1 MNGGGSMA
9 KSPRP
14 DDSDFEQQNERA
26 IREAREADRIEPR
39 AHAAAYD
46 PRKGLVLIE
55 LRSGFAFGFPP
66 ERVPGLES
74 AEAHELSALRISP
87 SGDGLL
93 WDHLDV
99 HVSLTGLVATALNLP
114 EWAPR
119 FMGQI
124 RSEAK
129 AKAARANGLKGGRP
143 RRTKSA
149 RNAKGSAQ
157 R

>member
-1 MNGGGSMA
+1 MA
-9 KSPRP
+9 KNPLT
-14 DDSDFEQQNERA
+14 DDADFERQNERA

-39 AHAAAYD
+39 ANNAAYD
-46 PRKGLVLIE
+46 PRKGLVLVE

-66 ERVPGLES
+66 ERVSGLES
-74 AEAHELSALRISP
+74 ATAQELSGIRISP

-93 WDHLDV
+93 WDELNV
-99 HVSLTGLVATALNLP
+99 HASLTGLMATALNLR

-124 RSEAK
+124 RSKAK

-143 RRTKSA
+143 RRSTKSA
-149 RNAKGSAQ
+149 KKSKGTT
-157 R
+157 RR

>member
-1 MNGGGSMA
+1 MA
-9 KSPRP
+9 KNARR
-14 DDSDFEQQNERA
+14 DDAEFERQNERA
-26 IREAREADRIEPR
+26 LREGREADRIEPR
-39 AHAAAYD
+39 ASTAAYD
-46 PRKGLVLIE
+46 PRKGLVLVE

-74 AEAHELSALRISP
+74 ASARELSAVRISA

-93 WDHLDV
+93 WDDLDV
-99 HVSLTGLVATALNLP
+99 HVSLTGLMATALNLR

-124 RSEAK
+124 RTKAK

-143 RRTKSA
+143 RQSAKPRTSKPKRGRA
-149 RNAKGSAQ
+149 GRKT
-157 R
+157 

>member
-1 MNGGGSMA
+1 MA
-9 KSPRP
+9 KGPRP
-14 DDSDFEQQNERA
+14 DDADFERQNERA

-39 AHAAAYD
+39 ANTAAYD
-46 PRKGLVLIE
+46 PGKGLVLVE

-74 AEAHELSALRISP
+74 ATSQELSAIRISP

-93 WDHLDV
+93 WDELDV
-99 HVSLTGLVATALNLP
+99 HVSLTGLMAAALNLG

-143 RRTKSA
+143 RRSIKSA
-149 RNAKGSAQ
+149 RRSKGAAP